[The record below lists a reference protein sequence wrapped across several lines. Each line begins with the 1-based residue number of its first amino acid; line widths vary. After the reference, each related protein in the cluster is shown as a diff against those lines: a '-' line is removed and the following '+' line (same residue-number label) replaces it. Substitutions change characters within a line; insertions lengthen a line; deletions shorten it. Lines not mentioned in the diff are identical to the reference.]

1 MKLLV
6 LSDLH
11 AEHSPFVPD
20 PEAVAACDAAHA
32 FASQRVQ
39 THVDARHARSAQ
51 IISMRGE
58 LCGIG

>member
-20 PEAVAACDAAHA
+20 PAVVAAAVELAAVVVA
-32 FASQRVQ
+32 KPAVCAAVVAA
-39 THVDARHARSAQ
+39 TADTCAA
-51 IISMRGE
+51 
-58 LCGIG
+58 